1 MSLPATK
8 GFEIGSGFDGAR
20 TLRGSRN
27 NDPFESGVDVDGLL
41 HTATNNHGGTLGGI
55 TSGMPIYFRVCIKA
69 ASSIG
74 MEQVTADFDGNTQTL
89 AVKGRHDPCVLPRAP
104 PLVESMAAIV
114 TMDMLLRQ
122 RSRGRPIHTLRVA
135 PFQWLLVT
143 MANITDKGVAGAH
156 GGNPQFLISQ
166 IVRDRVYSLRY
177 WKEECFGLNAET
189 ILDKAAEL
197 KYVGTVYGPLQR
209 PSPFLCLLVKLLQI
223 GPEKEIIK
231 SFIDL
236 SAGDDAGELRYLR
249 ALACTYLR
257 YIGRPEEIYNW
268 LEPVLWDYRQ
278 IVVRKLDGSFEISNL
293 DTWINTLLTEDEI
306 ITLGLPKLPQRH
318 ILEEREALKPF
329 DWPPEVVEGLKEEPA
344 EEPIEVDG
352 DDKTHAE
359 GQAEDG
365 AAAGSRKGDDRSRSK
380 STDGERK
387 HRHHRHHH
395 HHHGDKKKKGADAE
409 DQQEID
415 EANAL
420 RAKLGLKPLRTG
432 SSCSYH
438 SMSSSS
444 SSHHHHQ
451 PQHSSGGMQ
460 SDDGLFPAPPPP
472 GTYGRK
478 VRLVANFFGLTSE
491 VIATQGIQ
499 AYDIITVPSLSG
511 LDRTSMRRIQ
521 DYLLHQ
527 VDGQLK
533 PYVIESNVL
542 YSPVKITTPLVAVD
556 HEAASRISPAGSE
569 KKSLMQPVTMTISL
583 RAAKTAFK
591 DRENGERA
599 VYRMISKMMT
609 TGTGLQPLG
618 SGKSGAVMYF
628 DTRRVGGN
636 RRRGGSDGPESNT
649 DQQQAGDEDN
659 GRMPVPCKVVSGF
672 SCSVCNV
679 PGYGHQLRIDVLYRA
694 VHRKD
699 VLSTITGILE
709 HEAMLQAVTRHTA
722 EGRLA
727 GMGLDS
733 DGGSLASSGAEAA
746 TIDSAAEWNRRC
758 ENAIILALHNRRM
771 YRVKC
776 VRFDMSPTST
786 FPYKD
791 KKTGRVSHIS
801 FVDFMRR
808 WYNLV
813 VMNTEQPMLEC
824 YGERKSEQVFMIPEF
839 CALTGLTEEMRKDR
853 LLMQEVLQLSRCTV
867 DERMNACVDIVRRL
881 RGEGE
886 GAVDEGKRSVA
897 GVDRVAQV
905 LSDWRCTVSDKPIE
919 IPGRMM
925 DPVEVSFGMKRY
937 TVEDGN
943 FQRWTRN
950 GAQCPVN
957 LVNWILIFPES
968 DIGLVDMWLR
978 SMKELAAQGFAT
990 HIAEPERLVCTNQLT
1005 ELRPLLLEKV
1015 KVDTQLVMLFTP
1027 VKDCKRVYQLFKQVC
1042 TVERPCITQV
1052 VRSETMRKKTS
1063 IVAIV
1068 TRIIMQISAKF
1079 LGPLWHIDLHT
1090 SLTPMMNEPCMLVG
1104 IDTAV
1109 AKETRRAVLGFV
1121 CSLDSASSQYF
1132 SKAVPL
1138 DADQFDISGVSSE
1151 RGDQRYSDQS
1161 HTTPPMTAVSGSTPS
1176 TSSSKERRAANVARA
1191 IKECMKEALLYFGD
1205 SNDGILPTRVVV
1217 YRASV
1222 PMNDMRE
1229 VGALEVKAV
1238 QDAFSE
1244 TSAAEWDDDA
1254 TIARPTLYCP
1264 RLTYILCTQNVQTR
1278 FFLPM
1283 DAQSSPQTTSSQ
1295 ASGGSTSSGH
1305 FRGLRNPVSGTV
1317 VDTSVTGIGAV
1328 TGGTYNFYL
1337 INQHVSRGS
1346 ASPTHYTVAYD
1357 DTGYPVE
1364 AIQTLTYKLAF
1375 LYYNFPGGIRLPAPA
1390 QYAKK
1395 LAHLM
1400 GTAVFQAPHPRL
1412 KETLFYL

>member
-1 MSLPATK
+1 
-8 GFEIGSGFDGAR
+8 
-20 TLRGSRN
+20 
-27 NDPFESGVDVDGLL
+27 
-41 HTATNNHGGTLGGI
+41 
-55 TSGMPIYFRVCIKA
+55 
-69 ASSIG
+69 
-74 MEQVTADFDGNTQTL
+74 
-89 AVKGRHDPCVLPRAP
+89 
-104 PLVESMAAIV
+104 
-114 TMDMLLRQ
+114 
-122 RSRGRPIHTLRVA
+122 
-135 PFQWLLVT
+135 
-143 MANITDKGVAGAH
+143 
-156 GGNPQFLISQ
+156 
-166 IVRDRVYSLRY
+166 
-177 WKEECFGLNAET
+177 
-189 ILDKAAEL
+189 
-197 KYVGTVYGPLQR
+197 
-209 PSPFLCLLVKLLQI
+209 
-223 GPEKEIIK
+223 
-231 SFIDL
+231 
-236 SAGDDAGELRYLR
+236 
-249 ALACTYLR
+249 
-257 YIGRPEEIYNW
+257 
-268 LEPVLWDYRQ
+268 
-278 IVVRKLDGSFEISNL
+278 
-293 DTWINTLLTEDEI
+293 
-306 ITLGLPKLPQRH
+306 
-318 ILEEREALKPF
+318 
-329 DWPPEVVEGLKEEPA
+329 
-344 EEPIEVDG
+344 
-352 DDKTHAE
+352 
-359 GQAEDG
+359 
-365 AAAGSRKGDDRSRSK
+365 
-380 STDGERK
+380 
-387 HRHHRHHH
+387 
-395 HHHGDKKKKGADAE
+395 
-409 DQQEID
+409 
-415 EANAL
+415 
-420 RAKLGLKPLRTG
+420 
-432 SSCSYH
+432 
-438 SMSSSS
+438 
-444 SSHHHHQ
+444 
-451 PQHSSGGMQ
+451 
-460 SDDGLFPAPPPP
+460 
-472 GTYGRK
+472 
-478 VRLVANFFGLTSE
+478 
-491 VIATQGIQ
+491 
-499 AYDIITVPSLSG
+499 
-511 LDRTSMRRIQ
+511 
-521 DYLLHQ
+521 
-527 VDGQLK
+527 
-533 PYVIESNVL
+533 
-542 YSPVKITTPLVAVD
+542 
-556 HEAASRISPAGSE
+556 
-569 KKSLMQPVTMTISL
+569 
-583 RAAKTAFK
+583 
-591 DRENGERA
+591 
-599 VYRMISKMMT
+599 
-609 TGTGLQPLG
+609 
-618 SGKSGAVMYF
+618 
-628 DTRRVGGN
+628 
-636 RRRGGSDGPESNT
+636 
-649 DQQQAGDEDN
+649 
-659 GRMPVPCKVVSGF
+659 CKVVSGF

-699 VLSTITGILE
+699 ILSTITSILE

-727 GMGLDS
+727 TMGLDS
-733 DGGSLASSGAEAA
+733 DRGSVASSGLDAM
-746 TIDSAAEWNRRC
+746 TIDSAAEWSRRC
-758 ENAIILALHNRRM
+758 DNSIILALHNRRM

-776 VRFDMSPTST
+776 VRFDMSPNST

-791 KKTGRVSHIS
+791 KKSGKVNHIS

-813 VMNTEQPMLEC
+813 VMNTDQPLLEC
-824 YGERKSEQVFMIPEF
+824 YSERKGEQVFMVPEF

-881 RGEGE
+881 RGETEERDKRAAE
-886 GAVDEGKRSVA
+886 GARKVSRALK
-897 GVDRVAQV
+897 
-905 LSDWRCTVSDKPIE
+905 DWKCTVSDKPIE
-919 IPGRMM
+919 VQGRMM

-1052 VRSETMRKKTS
+1052 VRSETMRKRTS

-1138 DADQFDISGVSSE
+1138 ESDQFDVSAMSSD
-1151 RGDQRYSDQS
+1151 RGDQRYSEHSQTIS
-1161 HTTPPMTAVSGSTPS
+1161 APPNGSTPS
-1176 TSSSKERRAANVARA
+1176 TSSNKERRAANVARA

-1205 SNDGILPTRVVV
+1205 SNEGILPTRVVV

-1222 PMNDMRE
+1222 SMNDMKE

-1238 QDAFSE
+1238 QEAFSE

-1254 TIARPTLYCP
+1254 TIARPSLYCP
-1264 RLTYILCTQNVQTR
+1264 RLTYILCTQNVQAR
-1278 FFLPM
+1278 FFLPVES
-1283 DAQSSPQTTSSQ
+1283 QSSPQTSSSN
-1295 ASGGSTSSGH
+1295 ASGKSTSSSGH
-1305 FRGLRNPVSGTV
+1305 FHGLRNPVSGTV
-1317 VDTSVTGIGAV
+1317 IDTSITGIGAV

-1337 INQHVSRGS
+1337 VNQHVSRGS